1 MHATE
6 ESRSVR
12 KHRQIVEAATTA
24 FLQNGFDGTSMDEIA
39 TLAAVS
45 KQTVYKHFADK
56 DTLFAEIVL
65 ATTAD
70 INEIVSLV
78 TDTLTDT
85 PNLERDLGTLAQTF
99 VTALMAPRVLKLRR
113 MIIASADRFPELGT
127 SWYEQGFER
136 ALTAMASAFQGLAER
151 GLLILKDP
159 AMAANQFV
167 GMLLWIPINKVMFTG
182 NENAV
187 TEAEL
192 IRYAESATQTFLAAH
207 ASPSGADRQRG
218 FTVREEA
225 GKGGYEPDG
234 ASGSTAR

>member
-1 MHATE
+1 MAATE

-24 FLQNGFDGTSMDEIA
+24 FLQKGFDGTSMDEIA

-65 ATTAD
+65 ATTED
-70 INEIVSLV
+70 VNQIVSLV

-85 PNLERDLGTLAQTF
+85 PDLERDLGILAQTF
-99 VTALMAPRVLKLRR
+99 VTALMQPRVLRLRR

-136 ALTAMASAFQGLAER
+136 ALTAMATAFQGLAER
-151 GLLILKDP
+151 GRLRLADP

-167 GMLLWIPINKVMFTG
+167 GMLLWIPVNKAMFTG

-187 TEAEL
+187 TDAEL
-192 IRYAESATQTFLAAH
+192 KHYAQSATHTFLAAH
-207 ASPSGADRQRG
+207 APRSGTGRQRER
-218 FTVREEA
+218 TIR
-225 GKGGYEPDG
+225 KQ
-234 ASGSTAR
+234 ASR